1 MTIACQSGSRPR
13 REIRAAWFKLTHYP
27 SFTMLGAG
35 NADLARLIAV
45 ASLSSKRIGPKM
57 PCKCGFPMRSALRV
71 ISASHSMQEKICT
84 S

>member
-1 MTIACQSGSRPR
+1 MGLLRGFRGAPSS
-13 REIRAAWFKLTHYP
+13 AWFKLTHYP

-35 NADLARLIAV
+35 NAAFVRLIGAG
-45 ASLSSKRIGPKM
+45 SLLIKQTSPKT
-57 PCKCGFPMRSALRV
+57 PCRCGLPMRSALRV